1 MPTDRNSHTTET
13 TPEAHH
19 ETSRT
24 AGTTR
29 RGALGVALASAGALG
44 ALGALVGC
52 ASPASNNHN
61 QASASNSA
69 SGASNDS
76 HPFYGEHQSGISTEV
91 QDRMYFVA
99 LNLKTTD
106 REEIRSLFQEWTKA
120 SAKMQAGE
128 VVGEERSYEAPPKD
142 TGEAMDLSAAHLT
155 ITFGLGRS
163 FFVDE
168 NDKDRFGFAS
178 KLPEALVR
186 IPHMTGDALEAE
198 RSDGD
203 LCIQACADDPQVA
216 FHAIR
221 NLIRIAGGRAVVAWQ
236 QLGFGRTA
244 STTTTQV
251 TARNLF
257 GFKDGTNNL
266 KVEDPDL
273 LKKHVWTSSQNS
285 ANSPAWM
292 EGGSYLAARRIRM
305 KIETWDRTRL
315 REQEE
320 IVGRTKTTGAPLSGG
335 DEFTKLDFSAM
346 GRSGPLIPA
355 DSHVRLMHPDQNQGV
370 QILRRGFNY
379 TDGADELGRLDAGL
393 FFIAYVCDPR
403 THFIPMLSKMTASD
417 AMSEYLRHTGNAL
430 FAVPPGVKDENDY
443 ICSGLF
449 S

>member
-1 MPTDRNSHTTET
+1 MPTDHNSSAAET
-13 TPEAHH
+13 TPETHREA
-19 ETSRT
+19 TRA

-29 RGALGVALASAGALG
+29 RGALGAALAGAGALG
-44 ALGALVGC
+44 ALGALAGC
-52 ASPASNNHN
+52 SSNSSS
-61 QASASNSA
+61 QASASSSA
-69 SGASNDS
+69 SGTSNDS

-99 LNLKTTD
+99 LSLKTTD

-120 SAKMQAGE
+120 SARMQTGE
-128 VVGEERSYEAPPKD
+128 LVGEDRSYEAPPKD

-168 NDKDRFGFAS
+168 NGKDRFGFAS

-186 IPHMTGDALEAE
+186 IPHMTGDALEAK

-305 KIETWDRTRL
+305 NIETWDRTRL

-335 DEFTKLDFSAM
+335 EEFTKPDFSAM

-355 DSHVRLMHPDQNQGV
+355 DSHMRLMHPDQNQGV

-403 THFIPMLSKMTASD
+403 THFIPMLSTMTASD

-449 S
+449 N

>member
-29 RGALGVALASAGALG
+29 RGALGVALAGAGALG
-44 ALGALVGC
+44 ALGALAGC

-142 TGEAMDLSAAHLT
+142 TGEAMDLSAAQLT
-155 ITFGLGRS
+155 NTFGLGRS

>member
-29 RGALGVALASAGALG
+29 RGALGVALAGAGALG
-44 ALGALVGC
+44 ALGALAGC

-106 REEIRSLFQEWTKA
+106 REEIRSLFQEWTRA

-186 IPHMTGDALEAE
+186 IPHMTGDALEAQ

>member
-1 MPTDRNSHTTET
+1 MPTTHMHHGPDS
-13 TPEAHH
+13 TPQPPERPRAA
-19 ETSRT
+19 TPS
-24 AGTTR
+24 R

-44 ALGALVGC
+44 ALGTLAGC
-52 ASPASNNHN
+52 SSPAGNA
-61 QASASNSA
+61 QASAS
-69 SGASNDS
+69 ASNAPKDS

-91 QDRMYFVA
+91 QDRMYFAA
-99 LNLKTTD
+99 LTLKTTD
-106 REEIRSLFQEWTKA
+106 RDEVQSLFKEWTA
-120 SAKMQAGE
+120 AAAKLQAGE
-128 VVGEERSYEAPPKD
+128 LVGEDRSYEAPPKD

-155 ITFGLGRS
+155 LTFGLGRS
-163 FFVDE
+163 FFVD
-168 NDKDRFGFAS
+168 DDGKDRFGFVN

-186 IPHMTGDALEAE
+186 IPHMTGDALEAN
-198 RSDGD
+198 RSGGD
-203 LCIQACADDPQVA
+203 ICFQACADDPQVA

-221 NLIRIAGGRAVVAWQ
+221 NLIRIAGGRAVVAWN

-244 STTTTQV
+244 STTTSQV

-273 LKKHVWTSSQNS
+273 LSKHVWTSSSNS
-285 ANSPAWM
+285 ANNPAWM
-292 EGGSYLAARRIRM
+292 EGGSYMATRRIRM
-305 KIETWDRTRL
+305 NIETWDRTRL

-320 IVGRTKTTGAPLSGG
+320 IVGRTKVAGAPLSGG
-335 DEFTKLDFSAM
+335 EEFTAPDFSAM
-346 GRSGPLIPA
+346 GRSGPLVPA
-355 DSHVRLMHPDQNQGV
+355 DSHMRLMHPDQNKGV

-403 THFIPMLSKMTASD
+403 THFIPLLSTMTASD
-417 AMSEYLRHTGNAL
+417 ALSEYLRHTGSAL

-443 ICSGLF
+443 IASGLF

>member
-203 LCIQACADDPQVA
+203 LCIQACVDDPQVA

>member
-1 MPTDRNSHTTET
+1 MPTDHNSSAAET
-13 TPEAHH
+13 TPETHREA
-19 ETSRT
+19 TRA

-29 RGALGVALASAGALG
+29 RGALGAALAGAGALG
-44 ALGALVGC
+44 ALGALAGC
-52 ASPASNNHN
+52 SSNSSS
-61 QASASNSA
+61 QASASSSA
-69 SGASNDS
+69 SGTSNDS

-120 SAKMQAGE
+120 SARMQAGE
-128 VVGEERSYEAPPKD
+128 LVGEDRSYEAPPKD

-168 NDKDRFGFAS
+168 NGKDRFGFAS

>member
-19 ETSRT
+19 ETSLT

-44 ALGALVGC
+44 ALGALAGC

>member
-29 RGALGVALASAGALG
+29 RGALGVALAGAGALG
-44 ALGALVGC
+44 ALGALAGC
-52 ASPASNNHN
+52 ASPASNNHS

-186 IPHMTGDALEAE
+186 IPHMTGDALEAQ

>member
-1 MPTDRNSHTTET
+1 MPTDHNSSAAET
-13 TPEAHH
+13 TPETHREA
-19 ETSRT
+19 TRA

-29 RGALGVALASAGALG
+29 RGALGAALAGAGALG
-44 ALGALVGC
+44 ALGALAGC
-52 ASPASNNHN
+52 SSNSSS
-61 QASASNSA
+61 QASASSSA
-69 SGASNDS
+69 SGTSNDS

-120 SAKMQAGE
+120 SARMQTGE
-128 VVGEERSYEAPPKD
+128 LVGEDRSYEAPPKD

-168 NDKDRFGFAS
+168 NGKDRFGFAS

-186 IPHMTGDALEAE
+186 IPHMTGDALEAK

-244 STTTTQV
+244 STTTTQM

-305 KIETWDRTRL
+305 NIETWDRTRL

-335 DEFTKLDFSAM
+335 EEFTKPDFSAM
-346 GRSGPLIPA
+346 GCSGPLIPA
-355 DSHVRLMHPDQNQGV
+355 DSHMRLMHPDQNQGV

-403 THFIPMLSKMTASD
+403 THFIPMLSTMTASD

-449 S
+449 N

>member
-29 RGALGVALASAGALG
+29 RGALGVAFAGAGALG
-44 ALGALVGC
+44 ALGTLAGC
-52 ASPASNNHN
+52 ASPASNNHS

>member
-1 MPTDRNSHTTET
+1 MPTDHNSHTTET
-13 TPEAHH
+13 TPETHH

-29 RGALGVALASAGALG
+29 RGALGVALAGAGALG
-44 ALGALVGC
+44 TLGALAGC
-52 ASPASNNHN
+52 ASPASNH
-61 QASASNSA
+61 QASASNST
-69 SGASNDS
+69 SGTSNDS

-128 VVGEERSYEAPPKD
+128 LVGEERSYEAPPKD

-186 IPHMTGDALEAE
+186 IPHMTGDALEAK

-292 EGGSYLAARRIRM
+292 EGGSYLATRRIRM
-305 KIETWDRTRL
+305 NIETWDRTRL

-335 DEFTKLDFSAM
+335 DEFTKPDFSAM

-355 DSHVRLMHPDQNQGV
+355 DSHVHLMHPDQNQGV

-449 S
+449 N

>member
-13 TPEAHH
+13 TPEAHY

-29 RGALGVALASAGALG
+29 RGALGVAFAGAGALG
-44 ALGALVGC
+44 ALGALAGC

-186 IPHMTGDALEAE
+186 IPHMTGDALEAQ

>member
-13 TPEAHH
+13 TPETHH

-29 RGALGVALASAGALG
+29 RGALGVALAGAGALG
-44 ALGALVGC
+44 ALGALAGC

-186 IPHMTGDALEAE
+186 IPHMTGDALEAQ

>member
-1 MPTDRNSHTTET
+1 MPIDRNSHTTET
-13 TPEAHH
+13 TPETHH

-29 RGALGVALASAGALG
+29 RGALGVALVGAGALG
-44 ALGALVGC
+44 ALGALAGC

>member
-13 TPEAHH
+13 TPEAYH

-44 ALGALVGC
+44 ALGALAGC

-186 IPHMTGDALEAE
+186 IPHMTGDALEAQ

>member
-29 RGALGVALASAGALG
+29 RGALGVALAGAGALG
-44 ALGALVGC
+44 ALGALAGC
-52 ASPASNNHN
+52 ASPASNTHN

-99 LNLKTTD
+99 LNLKTSD

-186 IPHMTGDALEAE
+186 IPHMTGDALEAQ

>member
-1 MPTDRNSHTTET
+1 MPIDRNSHTTET

-29 RGALGVALASAGALG
+29 RGALGVALAGAGALG
-44 ALGALVGC
+44 ALGALAGC

-120 SAKMQAGE
+120 SAKMQTGE

-186 IPHMTGDALEAE
+186 IPHMTGDALEAQ

>member
-13 TPEAHH
+13 TPETHH

-29 RGALGVALASAGALG
+29 RGALGVALAGAGALG
-44 ALGALVGC
+44 ALGALAGC

-69 SGASNDS
+69 SGALNDS

-335 DEFTKLDFSAM
+335 DEVTKPDFSAM

>member
-1 MPTDRNSHTTET
+1 MPTDHNSHTTET
-13 TPEAHH
+13 TPETHH

-29 RGALGVALASAGALG
+29 RGALGVALAGAGALG
-44 ALGALVGC
+44 TLGALAGC
-52 ASPASNNHN
+52 ASPASNH
-61 QASASNSA
+61 QASASNST
-69 SGASNDS
+69 SGTSNDS

-128 VVGEERSYEAPPKD
+128 LVGEERSYEAPPKD

-186 IPHMTGDALEAE
+186 IPHMTGDALEAQ

>member
-29 RGALGVALASAGALG
+29 RGALGVALAGAGALG
-44 ALGALVGC
+44 ALGALAGC

-106 REEIRSLFQEWTKA
+106 REEIRSLFQEWTRA

>member
-1 MPTDRNSHTTET
+1 MPTNRNSHTTET

-29 RGALGVALASAGALG
+29 RGALGVALAGAGALG
-44 ALGALVGC
+44 ALGALAGC

-99 LNLKTTD
+99 LNLKTSD

-186 IPHMTGDALEAE
+186 IPHMTGDALEAQ

>member
-1 MPTDRNSHTTET
+1 MPIDRNSHTTET
-13 TPEAHH
+13 TPETHH

-29 RGALGVALASAGALG
+29 RGALGVAFASAGALG
-44 ALGALVGC
+44 ALGALAGC

>member
-1 MPTDRNSHTTET
+1 MPIDRNSHTTET
-13 TPEAHH
+13 TPETHH

-29 RGALGVALASAGALG
+29 RGALGVALAGAGALG
-44 ALGALVGC
+44 ALGALAGC

-186 IPHMTGDALEAE
+186 IPHMTGDALEAQ

>member
-29 RGALGVALASAGALG
+29 RGALGVALAGAGALG
-44 ALGALVGC
+44 ALGALAGC

-69 SGASNDS
+69 SGTSNDS

-186 IPHMTGDALEAE
+186 IPHMTGDALEAQ

>member
-1 MPTDRNSHTTET
+1 
-13 TPEAHH
+13 
-19 ETSRT
+19 
-24 AGTTR
+24 
-29 RGALGVALASAGALG
+29 
-44 ALGALVGC
+44 
-52 ASPASNNHN
+52 
-61 QASASNSA
+61 
-69 SGASNDS
+69 
-76 HPFYGEHQSGISTEV
+76 
-91 QDRMYFVA
+91 
-99 LNLKTTD
+99 
-106 REEIRSLFQEWTKA
+106 
-120 SAKMQAGE
+120 
-128 VVGEERSYEAPPKD
+128 
-142 TGEAMDLSAAHLT
+142 MDLSAAHLT

-168 NDKDRFGFAS
+168 NGKDRFGFAS

-186 IPHMTGDALEAE
+186 IPHMTGDALEAK

-305 KIETWDRTRL
+305 NIETWDRTRL

-335 DEFTKLDFSAM
+335 EEFTKPDFSAM

-355 DSHVRLMHPDQNQGV
+355 DSHMRLMHPDQNQGV
-370 QILRRGFNY
+370 RILRRGFNY

-403 THFIPMLSKMTASD
+403 THFIPMLSTMTASD

-449 S
+449 N

>member
-13 TPEAHH
+13 TPETHP

-29 RGALGVALASAGALG
+29 RGALGVALAGAGALG
-44 ALGALVGC
+44 ALGALAGC
-52 ASPASNNHN
+52 ASPASSNHN
-61 QASASNSA
+61 RASASNSA

-186 IPHMTGDALEAE
+186 IPHMTGDALEAQ

-335 DEFTKLDFSAM
+335 DEFTKPDFSAM

>member
-1 MPTDRNSHTTET
+1 MPIDRNSHTTET
-13 TPEAHH
+13 TPETHH

-29 RGALGVALASAGALG
+29 RGALGVALAGAGALG
-44 ALGALVGC
+44 ALGALAGC

-76 HPFYGEHQSGISTEV
+76 HSFYGEHQSGISTEV

-186 IPHMTGDALEAE
+186 IPHMTGDALEAQ

>member
-13 TPEAHH
+13 TPEAHY

-29 RGALGVALASAGALG
+29 RGALGVALAGAGALG
-44 ALGALVGC
+44 ALGALAGC

-186 IPHMTGDALEAE
+186 IPHMTGDALEAQ

>member
-13 TPEAHH
+13 TPETHH

-29 RGALGVALASAGALG
+29 RGALGVALAGAGALG
-44 ALGALVGC
+44 ALGALAGC

-61 QASASNSA
+61 QAAASNSA
-69 SGASNDS
+69 SGPSNDS

-320 IVGRTKTTGAPLSGG
+320 IVGRAKTTGAPLSGG

>member
-1 MPTDRNSHTTET
+1 MPTDHNSSAAET
-13 TPEAHH
+13 TPETHREA
-19 ETSRT
+19 TRA

-29 RGALGVALASAGALG
+29 RGALGAALAGAGALG
-44 ALGALVGC
+44 ALGALAGC
-52 ASPASNNHN
+52 SSNSSS
-61 QASASNSA
+61 QASASSSA
-69 SGASNDS
+69 SGTSNDS

-120 SAKMQAGE
+120 SARMQTGE
-128 VVGEERSYEAPPKD
+128 LVGEDRSYEAPPKD

>member
-29 RGALGVALASAGALG
+29 RGALGVALAGAGALG
-44 ALGALVGC
+44 ALGALAGC

-186 IPHMTGDALEAE
+186 IPHMTGDALEAQ

>member
-1 MPTDRNSHTTET
+1 MPTDHNSHTTET
-13 TPEAHH
+13 TPETHH

-29 RGALGVALASAGALG
+29 RGALGVALAGAGALG
-44 ALGALVGC
+44 ALGALAGC

-99 LNLKTTD
+99 LNLKTSD

-449 S
+449 N